1 MMRRAATA
9 LAVCALLGTTPA
21 QAQTSPLV
29 EMLTPSPLSVGI
41 LLAKWVFREEKKMLY
56 VEVVAEGVTLQE
68 AREQAF
74 RMAVERT
81 VGTIVASET
90 EVQDSRIARDEIIT
104 YASGFVN
111 DYRLVKQISVA
122 SGVQVRMQVWVSHNN
137 LRDRLLSRSSGD
149 ARIEGGR
156 IAEQIRSFQHERSS
170 GDRLLETV
178 LRDFPQ
184 RAFDVQVHRTE
195 VRVDDRRRTF
205 LQIPITLSWSAD
217 YVRSLTE
224 AVKAINQRPEC
235 DSMWR
240 VCNPRP
246 VSMIQ
251 VPGVRA
257 FFDDSVAHD
266 LMHKHMIIE
275 RPQVLVQIRD
285 TANRVQYR
293 GCYSVKELD
302 HSDWSN
308 RYFVGLGGYIATINS
323 ALVERFTVSVPLENV
338 RVDGLD
344 RVDVSLVRVR
354 SC

>member
-1 MMRRAATA
+1 MMKRTA
-9 LAVCALLGTTPA
+9 ITVAVCALLGASPA
-21 QAQTSPLV
+21 QAQTSPMV
-29 EMLTPSPLSVGI
+29 EMLTPSPISVGI
-41 LLAKWVFREEKKMLY
+41 MLARWVFREDKKMLY
-56 VEVVAEGVTLQE
+56 VEVVAEGATAQD

-90 EVQDSRIARDEIIT
+90 EVQDSRIVRDEIIT
-104 YASGFVN
+104 YASGFVH

-137 LRDRLLSRSSGD
+137 LRDRLLSRSSAD

-178 LRDFPQ
+178 LKDFPQ
-184 RAFDVQVHRTE
+184 RAFDVKVHQTA
-195 VRVDDRRRTF
+195 VRVDDQRRTF
-205 LQIPITLSWSAD
+205 LQIPVTLAWSAD
-217 YVRSLTE
+217 YLRSLTE
-224 AVKAINQRPEC
+224 AVRAINQRPEC

-275 RPQVLVQIRD
+275 SPQVLVQIRD
-285 TANRVQYR
+285 TSNRVQYR
-293 GCYSVKELD
+293 ACYSVKELD
-302 HSDWSN
+302 HNSWSN
-308 RYFVGLGGYIATINS
+308 RYFVSLGGYIATVNS
-323 ALVERFTVSVPLENV
+323 GLVERFDVFVPLENV

-344 RVDVSLVRVR
+344 RVDVSLIRAR
-354 SC
+354 NC

>member
-1 MMRRAATA
+1 MMRRAAA
-9 LAVCALLGTTPA
+9 VLAVSGFLATVPV

-56 VEVVAEGVTLQE
+56 VEVVADGPSLQQ

-90 EVQDSRIARDEIIT
+90 EVQDSSIRRDEIIT
-104 YASGFVN
+104 YASGFVH
-111 DYRLVKQISVA
+111 DYRLVKQVPTTT
-122 SGVQVRMQVWVSHNN
+122 GVQVRMQVWVTHNS
-137 LRDRLLSRSSGD
+137 LRDRLLSQSRTD
-149 ARIEGGR
+149 AQIEGGR
-156 IAEQIRSFQHERSS
+156 IAEQIRSFQQERAS

-178 LRDFPQ
+178 LLDFPQ
-184 RAFDVQVHRTE
+184 RAFDVRVHRTE
-195 VRVDDRRRTF
+195 VRVDDRRQTF
-205 LQIPITLSWSAD
+205 LQVPMTLSWNQD
-217 YVRSLTE
+217 YLRSLSE

-266 LMHKHMIIE
+266 LMHRHMIME
-275 RPQVLVQIRD
+275 SPQVLVEIKD
-285 TANRVQYR
+285 INHRVQYR
-293 GCYSVKELD
+293 ACYSVKELD
-302 HSDWSN
+302 HNSWSN
-308 RYFVGLGGYIATINS
+308 RYFVDLGGYVATINS
-323 ALVERFTVSVPLENV
+323 GLVERFTVYIPLERV
-338 RVDGLD
+338 RVEGLD
-344 RVDVSLVRVR
+344 RVDVSLIRSR

>member
-1 MMRRAATA
+1 MIRRTAIA
-9 LAVCALLGTTPA
+9 LAMCMAMGTVPA
-21 QAQTSPLV
+21 QAQTSPLI

-56 VEVVAEGVTLQE
+56 VEVVAEGATLQE

-90 EVQDSRIARDEIIT
+90 EVRDSQIMRDEIIT

-122 SGVQVRMQVWVSHNN
+122 RGVQVRMQVWVTHNN
-137 LRDRLLSRSSGD
+137 LRDRLLSQSRAD
-149 ARIEGGR
+149 AQIEGGR
-156 IAEQIRSFQHERSS
+156 IAEQIRSFQQERAS
-170 GDRLLETV
+170 GDRLLESV
-178 LRDFPQ
+178 LMDFPR
-184 RAFDVQVHRTE
+184 RAFDVRVHRTE
-195 VRVDDRRRTF
+195 VRVDDRRQTF
-205 LQIPITLSWSAD
+205 LQVPISLSWNQD
-217 YVRSLTE
+217 YVRSLAE

-251 VPGVRA
+251 APGIRA

-275 RPQVLVQIRD
+275 RPQVLVEIKD
-285 TANRVQYR
+285 TNNRVQYR
-293 GCYSVKELD
+293 ACYSVKELD
-302 HSDWSN
+302 HNSWSN
-308 RYFVGLGGYIATINS
+308 RYFVDLGGYVATINS
-323 ALVERFTVSVPLENV
+323 GLVERFTVYVPLDKV

-344 RVDVSLVRVR
+344 RVDVSLVRAR